1 MKDKYLMG
9 EVCKLF
15 NTTRDTL
22 RYYENMGLIKPKK
35 NDKNGYRYYDV
46 EDLNSLTD
54 VFFLKKLNLPLGDI
68 HKVIKNSTPS
78 DILEII
84 KEKEKQLVEEVRK
97 IRELQ
102 KTLYS
107 MKLNVQSCIN
117 DLNRLEIRDE
127 KGKFIFIET
136 TEERKFDDFIDI
148 IEGMI
153 DIAEG
158 MNIQNKNIL
167 EYVNF
172 TFLIEDGD
180 IFNKNIDEKIKWG
193 VTLRKSS
200 KDIEE
205 ILLHKKVKLIY
216 KRKCIYTVVALSDIE
231 YNDWLQV
238 IKDIVIK
245 NNIEVIGPILGRMLL
260 TEYNNDIASDY
271 YEIFIPI
278 K

>member
-22 RYYENMGLIKPKK
+22 RYYEKLELIKPKK

-54 VFFLKKLNLPLGDI
+54 VFFLKKLNLPLDDI
-68 HKVIKNSTPS
+68 HKAIKNSTPS

-84 KEKEKQLVEEVRK
+84 KEKEKQLEEEVNK

-102 KTLYS
+102 KTLSS

-148 IEGMI
+148 IEGMV

-158 MNIQNKNIL
+158 MNIQNKNLL

-180 IFNKNIDEKIKWG
+180 IFNKNIDKKIKWG
-193 VTLRKSS
+193 VTLRRSS

-205 ILLHKKVKLIY
+205 ILLHKKVKLIP
-216 KRKCIYTVVALSDIE
+216 KRKCIYTVVALSDVE

-238 IKDIVIK
+238 IKDIIIK
-245 NNIEVIGPILGRMLL
+245 NNIEVIGSILGRMLL

>member
-22 RYYENMGLIKPKK
+22 RYYEKMGLISPKK
-35 NDKNGYRYYDV
+35 YDINGYRYYDV

-54 VFFLKKLNLPLGDI
+54 VFFLKKLNLSLGDI
-68 HKVIKNSTPS
+68 HKAIKNSTPS
-78 DILEII
+78 DILGII
-84 KEKEKQLVEEVRK
+84 KEKEKQLEEEMNK
-97 IRELQ
+97 IRDIQ
-102 KTLYS
+102 KTLSS

-117 DLNRLEIRDE
+117 NLDRLEIREE
-127 KGKFIFIET
+127 KGNFIFIET

-148 IEGMI
+148 IEDMV

-158 MNIQNKNIL
+158 LDIQNKNLL

-180 IFNKNIDEKIKWG
+180 IFSENIDEKIKWG
-193 VTLRKSS
+193 VTLRENT

-205 ILLHKKVKLIY
+205 ILLHNKVKLIP
-216 KRKCIYTVVALSDIE
+216 KRKYIYTVVGLSDIE
-231 YNDWLQV
+231 YKDWIKV
-238 IKDIVIK
+238 IKNIIII
-245 NNIEVIGPILGRMLL
+245 NNIEVMGSILGRMLL
-260 TEYNNDIASDY
+260 TEYNNDIAIDY

>member
-1 MKDKYLMG
+1 MKDKYLTG

-35 NDKNGYRYYDV
+35 DRNGYRYYDV

-54 VFFLKKLNLPLGDI
+54 IFFLKKLNIPLSDI
-68 HKVIKNSTPS
+68 HKAIRNSTPA

-84 KEKEKQLVEEVRK
+84 KDKEKHLEEEINK
-97 IRELQ
+97 IKELQ
-102 KTLYS
+102 KTLSS
-107 MKLNVQSCIN
+107 MKLNIKSCIN
-117 DLNRLEIRDE
+117 NLNNIEVREE
-127 KGKFIFIET
+127 KGTFIFIET

-148 IEGMI
+148 IEGI
-153 DIAEG
+153 VDIAEG
-158 MNIQNKNIL
+158 LKIQNKNLL

-180 IFNKNIDEKIKWG
+180 IFSKNIDEKIKWG
-193 VTLRKSS
+193 VTLRKST

-205 ILLHKKVKLIY
+205 ILLHNKVKLIP
-216 KRKCIYTVVALSDIE
+216 KRKCIYTVVGLSDIE
-231 YNDWLQV
+231 YKDWIKVL
-238 IKDIVIK
+238 KDIIAK
-245 NNIEVIGPILGRMLL
+245 NNIEVIGTILGRMLL
-260 TEYNNDIASDY
+260 TEYNNDIVIDY

>member
-1 MKDKYLMG
+1 MKDKYLTG

-35 NDKNGYRYYDV
+35 DRNGYRYYDV

-54 VFFLKKLNLPLGDI
+54 IFFLKKLNIPLSDI
-68 HKVIKNSTPS
+68 HKAIRNSTPA

-84 KEKEKQLVEEVRK
+84 KDKEKHLEEEINK
-97 IRELQ
+97 IKELQ
-102 KTLYS
+102 KTLSS
-107 MKLNVQSCIN
+107 MKLNIKSCIN
-117 DLNRLEIRDE
+117 NLNNIEVREE
-127 KGKFIFIET
+127 KGTFIFIET

-148 IEGMI
+148 IEGI
-153 DIAEG
+153 VDIAEG
-158 MNIQNKNIL
+158 LKIQNKNLL

-180 IFNKNIDEKIKWG
+180 IFSKNIDEKIKWG
-193 VTLRKSS
+193 VTLRKST

-205 ILLHKKVKLIY
+205 ILLHNKVKLIP
-216 KRKCIYTVVALSDIE
+216 KRKCIYTVVGLSDIE
-231 YNDWLQV
+231 YKDWIKVL
-238 IKDIVIK
+238 KDIIAK

-260 TEYNNDIASDY
+260 TEYNNDIVIDY